1 MKVDRKLFAAIIDY
15 IDDPSLIDVKTSE
28 HLMDSIMN
36 GLRYE
41 SDNKEIGLY
50 DDD

>member
-36 GLRYE
+36 GLNFYN
-41 SDNKEIGLY
+41 DNDEIGLY
-50 DDD
+50 DED